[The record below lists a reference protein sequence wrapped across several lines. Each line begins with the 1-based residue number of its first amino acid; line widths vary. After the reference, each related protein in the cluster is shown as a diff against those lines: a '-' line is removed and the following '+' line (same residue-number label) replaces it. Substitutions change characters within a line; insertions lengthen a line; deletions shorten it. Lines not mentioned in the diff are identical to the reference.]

1 MKKDLPCFIIKLHS
15 TPPAATANQQ
25 NGCDDVG
32 GLWNIMKH
40 CVDGCGAH
48 KLAVYIYSIAWHSRG
63 SRLLLCWFRK
73 NFQCRNNNK
82 KKNFVNFQSQNS
94 FRSVWRWRHLA
105 QVWKPFVCVLVRYL
119 LSQLLWPFPLKLA
132 ADRMWRKLGLAGAGT
147 RIGVAKARLL
157 ICETSARW
165 KTFSL
170 RFYVI
175 LSIATT
181 GARCWSEVKAKS
193 NSAAI
198 EICPFYTHCARSDCE
213 RLLRY
218 FCQ

>member
-1 MKKDLPCFIIKLHS
+1 
-15 TPPAATANQQ
+15 
-25 NGCDDVG
+25 
-32 GLWNIMKH
+32 MKH

-94 FRSVWRWRHLA
+94 FRSVWRWRWRHLA
-105 QVWKPFVCVLVRYL
+105 QVWKPFECVLVRYL

-132 ADRMWRKLGLAGAGT
+132 ADRMWRKLGLAGT

-170 RFYVI
+170 QFYVV
-175 LSIATT
+175 LAYN
-181 GARCWSEVKAKS
+181 GHDGKAKPKPS
-193 NSAAI
+193 RTVLQSR
-198 EICPFYTHCARSDCE
+198 FVLFTHIARGPIAKAFWDI
-213 RLLRY
+213 